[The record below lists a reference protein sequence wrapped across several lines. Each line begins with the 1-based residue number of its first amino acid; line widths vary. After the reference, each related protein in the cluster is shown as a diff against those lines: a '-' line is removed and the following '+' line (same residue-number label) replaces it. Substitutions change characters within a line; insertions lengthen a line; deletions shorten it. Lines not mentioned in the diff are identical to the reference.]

1 MNIGIL
7 LIMIIGGV
15 AGIFSTLYLTVSI
28 PVVLGWKIYR
38 RFAKGI
44 PLTKYLRVSGQSSLS
59 CFRKYFQKIIQEI
72 LSHDLS
78 DRLL

>member
-28 PVVLGWKIYR
+28 PGWKIYR
-38 RFAKGI
+38 RFAKSI
-44 PLTKYLRVSGQSSLS
+44 PLTK
-59 CFRKYFQKIIQEI
+59 
-72 LSHDLS
+72 
-78 DRLL
+78 

>member
-38 RFAKGI
+38 RFAKDI
-44 PLTKYLRVSGQSSLS
+44 PLTK
-59 CFRKYFQKIIQEI
+59 
-72 LSHDLS
+72 
-78 DRLL
+78 

>member
-28 PVVLGWKIYR
+28 PLVLGWKIYR

-44 PLTKYLRVSGQSSLS
+44 PLTQ
-59 CFRKYFQKIIQEI
+59 
-72 LSHDLS
+72 
-78 DRLL
+78 

>member
-15 AGIFSTLYLTVSI
+15 AGIFFFFFLTVSI

-38 RFAKGI
+38 RFEKGI
-44 PLTKYLRVSGQSSLS
+44 PLTK
-59 CFRKYFQKIIQEI
+59 
-72 LSHDLS
+72 
-78 DRLL
+78 